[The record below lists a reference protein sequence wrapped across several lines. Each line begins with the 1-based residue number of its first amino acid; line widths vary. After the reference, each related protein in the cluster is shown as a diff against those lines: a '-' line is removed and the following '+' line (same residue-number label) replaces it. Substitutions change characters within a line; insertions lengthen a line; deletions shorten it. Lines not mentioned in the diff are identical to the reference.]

1 MSRISSKTDTV
12 ALPDGAKLA
21 YDIFG
26 AEHLPTTSPIV
37 LVGGASPRSGVSGF
51 VITFRSIGLRPQVGM
66 GDSRLAN
73 RDEKHTIELLA
84 RDLLSLIQHLGW
96 KQLSLC
102 GFSMGGVVV
111 QQLILLPYHPT
122 KPTSL
127 PFTATHVILAGSL
140 CEPLRDKR
148 FGLPPPPPA
157 GKILSEQEKMDI
169 AREMLSLSYDP
180 AWLADPGNA
189 SRIQEMLGLMVAGRP
204 RGVILKQMR
213 AMNRFDFTDQ
223 HTRLP
228 RSMQFLVIHG
238 TLDRIVPPSCG
249 EEIVRRIPWA
259 RSLEI
264 DPAGN
269 TRGTVPN
276 VAFGHSWYEYF
287 DVQVWVDVIEEFVGG
302 GMPLVA
308 RL

>member
-1 MSRISSKTDTV
+1 MSCTSCKTDTV

-21 YDIFG
+21 YDVFG

-37 LVGGASPRSGVSGF
+37 LVGG
-51 VITFRSIGLRPQVGM
+51 VILVYDHRGM

-84 RDLLSLIQHLGW
+84 RDLLFLIQHLGW
-96 KQLSLC
+96 KQISLC

-122 KPTSL
+122 EPTSL

-157 GKILSEQEKMDI
+157 GTILSEQEKMDI

-189 SRIQEMLGLMVAGRP
+189 GRIQEMLGLMVAGRP

-213 AMNRFDFTDQ
+213 AMNRFDFADQ

-249 EEIVRRIPWA
+249 EEILRRIPWA
-259 RSLEI
+259 RSLDI

-269 TRGTVPN
+269 KRGTVPN

-287 DVQVWVDVIEEFVGG
+287 DVRVWVDVIEGFAGG
-302 GMPLVA
+302 GVPLAA